1 MRIWYSGA
9 GQRRWAD
16 FALQVGI
23 LVDDC
28 SVCCRADRGRKAR
41 CDSVKKKELFKDQ
54 RLFAPPKSKNRFLA
68 ATDVSVN
75 R

>member
-1 MRIWYSGA
+1 MKIWCSGE

-23 LVDDC
+23 LVDDS

-41 CDSVKKKELFKDQ
+41 CDSVKKKELFKDIC
-54 RLFAPPKSKNRFLA
+54 APPKSKNRFLA